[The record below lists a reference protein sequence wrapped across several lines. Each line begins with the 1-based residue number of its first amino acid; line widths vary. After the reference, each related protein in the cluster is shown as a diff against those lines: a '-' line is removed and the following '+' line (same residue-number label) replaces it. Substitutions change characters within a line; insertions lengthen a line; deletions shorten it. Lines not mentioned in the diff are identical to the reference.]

1 MGVRKGILMKR
12 FLLKFSL
19 FFFLLTL
26 GLPPEISFAI
36 DSLQQEETK
45 KLTLKEAIDLALHQ
59 NPNIRLS
66 LKTYEAS
73 FANKRVVQSGFY
85 PQIQTSLAYTRATA
99 NFAPS
104 PGLVFPGQ
112 STGTE
117 SDTTYPSYNATFSF
131 TQMLYD
137 FGQLSSEVH
146 SAEKLSQ
153 SADTDRRTASATL
166 ILNVKQAYY
175 GLLQTIQIQQV
186 DEETVRQ
193 MEKHLEQAEGFF
205 KAGSKPKFDVTKA
218 RVDLTN
224 ARLTLIKGKNDVQIA
239 RVTLNNAMGLPVDS
253 RVEPVDPLVFKK
265 TEITLEEVQ
274 RLAMENR
281 PELAAVRLKKQS
293 GLFQLEYSK
302 RQFFPT
308 LAANGSYV
316 YRNSDFPLVHNW
328 SVAATLNW
336 PLFNGFQTTRQV
348 DQAEANF
355 EAYSA
360 QEEIQIQNILLDVR
374 QSYLNLAAAEEQ
386 IATSDL
392 VVKQAAE
399 NLDLA
404 EGRYKAGVGTAIET
418 TDAEVSL
425 SSAKTNAVQALY
437 NYNVAE
443 AQLRKAIGAEN

>member
-1 MGVRKGILMKR
+1 MKSLLFKILIIFVM
-12 FLLKFSL
+12 
-19 FFFLLTL
+19 LTL
-26 GLPPEISFAI
+26 GFSPRVSFAI
-36 DSLQQEETK
+36 DPPQTEESR
-45 KLTLKEAIDLALHQ
+45 KLTLKEAIDLAIHQ

-73 FANKRVVQSGFY
+73 FANKRIVQSGFY
-85 PQIQTSLAYTRATA
+85 PQVQTNLAYTRSTS

-104 PGLVFPGQ
+104 PGFVSSSQGFG
-112 STGTE
+112 SE
-117 SDTTYPSYNATFSF
+117 NDVSYPNYNATLSF
-131 TQMLYD
+131 TQMLFD

-146 SAEKLSQ
+146 SAETLAQ
-153 SADTDRRTASATL
+153 SADTDRQTASATL

-175 GLLQTIQIQQV
+175 GLLQNIRIQQV
-186 DEETVRQ
+186 DEETVLQ

-205 KAGSKPKFDVTKA
+205 KVGSKPKFDVTKA
-218 RVDLTN
+218 QVDLTN

-239 RVTLNNAMGLPVDS
+239 RVTLNNAMGLSIDS
-253 RVEPVDPLVFKK
+253 RVEPVDPLVYKK
-265 TEITLEEVQ
+265 AEITLEDAQ
-274 RLAMENR
+274 RSAIEYR
-281 PELAAVRLKKQS
+281 PELASVRLKKQS
-293 GLFQLEYSK
+293 GKFQLEFSK

-328 SVAATLNW
+328 SVGATLTW

-355 EAYSA
+355 EAFSA
-360 QEEIQIQNILLDVR
+360 QEEIQTQNILLDVR
-374 QSYLNLAAAEEQ
+374 QSYLNLVAAEEQ
-386 IATSDL
+386 ISTSEL
-392 VVKQAAE
+392 VVKQATE